1 MTDGICFIMNIQEPY
16 RNPYQP
22 FVYTKLNQP
31 ATGGPRMSKKNT
43 IHNYLTDDEVY
54 FIRDQLAELRS
65 HGAHKPEKWFV
76 SGFNRAPEALGL
88 DLPDHM
94 PSSVVIKD
102 ITLRVAEQ
110 TSGLALSF
118 TDRRRIAR
126 ALVEAGVPAI
136 QLSVLLWN
144 VPDDELREEIQIL
157 KGINPDIEI
166 EMGGPD
172 HIEAIDQVADIGIDW
187 TRVTLPSF
195 FALGPVYRG
204 TVPKLAWQ
212 GRDWRR
218 EVNPPKNL
226 EEAVERNKRLIDHA
240 HKRGLKMQA
249 DISMLLYATAENL
262 EEFAGQMA
270 NAGADG
276 ILLADGPGGMG
287 PHAIAYAVSIVRK
300 AAPNVRIAIHLHNTF
315 GLGVGLCVAA
325 VQAGADVVETS
336 INGTGCGSG
345 QVDLAHVATSM
356 EVLYGV
362 DTGIRLEKL
371 TELRRLYEDITKVP
385 VARNHPITGEEAFN
399 WGGPDLLTQ
408 ELPVDMLIHWC
419 IEPEV
424 VGNKRKWEVDR
435 TSGPWSMHD
444 KLTELE
450 IDASKEE
457 TEAILK
463 AIHEEILLRKRSM
476 TDDDI
481 RNIAMEEKERM
492 AKAS

>member
-1 MTDGICFIMNIQEPY
+1 MPG
-16 RNPYQP
+16 
-22 FVYTKLNQP
+22 
-31 ATGGPRMSKKNT
+31 KNT

-54 FIRDQLAELRS
+54 FIRDQLAELRT
-65 HGAHKPEKWFV
+65 HGVYEPEKWFV
-76 SGFNRAPEALGL
+76 SGFNRSPEALGFQ
-88 DLPDHM
+88 PPNSM
-94 PSSVVIKD
+94 PSSVTLKD

-110 TSGLALSF
+110 TPGLALSF
-118 TDRRRIAR
+118 SDRRRIIR
-126 ALVEAGVPAI
+126 ALVEAGVQSI

-144 VPDDELREEIQIL
+144 VPDDELREEIKL
-157 KGINPDIEI
+157 VKSINPDVEI

-172 HIEAIDQVADIGIDW
+172 HIEAIDQVADLGVDW

-204 TVPKLAWQ
+204 TIPKLAWQ
-212 GRDWRR
+212 GRDWRN
-218 EVNPPKNL
+218 EVNPPTNL

-262 EEFAGQMA
+262 EEFAHQMG

-287 PHAIAYAVSIVRK
+287 PHAIAYAISIIRK
-300 AAPNVRIAIHLHNTF
+300 AAPNLRIAIHLHNTF
-315 GLGVGLCVAA
+315 GLGAGLCVAA
-325 VQAGADVVETS
+325 VQAGADVVEVS

-345 QVDLAHVATSM
+345 QVDLAHVAASM
-356 EVLYGV
+356 EILYGV
-362 DTGIRLEKL
+362 DTGVKMEKL
-371 TELRRLYEDITKVP
+371 TDLRRLYEDITRVP
-385 VARNHPITGEEAFN
+385 VARNHPITGDEAWN

-408 ELPVDMLIHWC
+408 ELPVDLLIHWC
-419 IEPEV
+419 LDPAI

-444 KLTELE
+444 KLEELG

-457 TEAILK
+457 VEATLK
-463 AIHEEILLRKRSM
+463 ALQEEVLLRKRSM
-476 TDDDI
+476 ADDDI
-481 RNIAMEEKERM
+481 RNIAAETKERM
-492 AKAS
+492 AQGI